1 VNPQRRSGWHVA
13 GIVLA
18 VVIGILGLAILGGFV
33 LVAVGMA
40 QWGSNK

>member
-1 VNPQRRSGWHVA
+1 VNRSGWQYA

-18 VVIGILGLAILGGFV
+18 VVIGILGLALLGAFV
-33 LVAVGMA
+33 LVVVGMG

>member
-1 VNPQRRSGWHVA
+1 VTRRSGWRYA

-18 VVIGILGLAILGGFV
+18 VVIGVLGLALVGAFV
-33 LVAVGMA
+33 LVVVGMA